1 MHLLSREWVYG
12 CLLNNLWTYSELHPL
27 QGQPVTEIIV
37 TGEADDWETVDEE
50 LKISVDSKTVG
61 QFTGVTDNF
70 HRDVYEG
77 DIFQTGQ
84 GSLFVVNW
92 NEEECQWT
100 ALCFSGDHQGVFY
113 LKKFMGENMEVIGN
127 IHENSDLL
135 LNR

>member
-1 MHLLSREWVYG
+1 MREIKFRGLSVSGEWYIGLLSHSTG
-12 CLLNNLWTYSELHPL
+12 AK
-27 QGQPVTEIIV
+27 GQ
-37 TGEADDWETVDEE
+37 TVPEGWY
-50 LKISVDSKTVG
+50 ISNKAGMPWAYQVRPETVG

-70 HRDVYEG
+70 HKDVYDG
-77 DIFQTGQ
+77 DIFQAGQ

-127 IHENSDLL
+127 AYENSDLL
-135 LNR
+135 LSR